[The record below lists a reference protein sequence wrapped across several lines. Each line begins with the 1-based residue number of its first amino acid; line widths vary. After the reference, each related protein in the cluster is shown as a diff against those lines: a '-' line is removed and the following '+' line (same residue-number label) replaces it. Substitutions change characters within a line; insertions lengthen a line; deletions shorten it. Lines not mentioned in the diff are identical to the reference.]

1 MMVTLDDAVIARLT
15 THGTNFEVLVDP
27 EIAMSYRANEEGVQ
41 LSDCLA
47 AEKIFKDS
55 KKGEKASEEMMQEIF
70 GTTDVMKVA
79 EKIIRKGDIQV
90 TTDQRRKMQETRRK
104 QIISIV
110 SRRAVDPH
118 SGLPH
123 PPQRIEGALGEAKV
137 HIDPFKSAEQ
147 QLPGVLEALRVILP
161 LKFETRRIA
170 VKIPAAYAGRS
181 IGVVKSFGGIEK
193 EEWLKDGS
201 WAFIVK
207 IPAGI
212 QPEFFEKLNDITKGE
227 VETKVL

>member
-1 MMVTLDDAVIARLT
+1 MVTLEDAVIARLT
-15 THGTNFEVLVDP
+15 THGTTFEVLVDP
-27 EIAMSYRANEEGVQ
+27 DLTLAFRAGDEGVEI
-41 LSDCLA
+41 SDVLA
-47 AEKIFKDS
+47 AENVFKDS
-55 KKGEKASEEMMQEIF
+55 KKGDKASEEMMKEIF
-70 GTTDVMKVA
+70 GSTDALKVA
-79 EKIIRKGDIQV
+79 EEIIRKGDIQV
-90 TTDQRRKMQETRRK
+90 TTEQRRKMQDDRRK
-104 QIISIV
+104 QIVAIV

-123 PPQRIEGALGEAKV
+123 PPQRIDGALNETKV

-147 QLPGVLEALRVILP
+147 QLPEVLEALRVILP

-170 VKIPAAYAGRS
+170 VKIPATHAGRA
-181 IGVVKSFGGIEK
+181 IGTVKSFGGVEK

-201 WAFIVK
+201 WVVVVK

-212 QPEFFEKLNDITKGE
+212 QPEFFEKLNDLTKGE